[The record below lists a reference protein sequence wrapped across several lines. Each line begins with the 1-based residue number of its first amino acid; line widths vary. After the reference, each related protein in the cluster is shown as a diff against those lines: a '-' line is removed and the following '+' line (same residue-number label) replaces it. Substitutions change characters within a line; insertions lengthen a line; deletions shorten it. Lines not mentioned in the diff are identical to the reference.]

1 MKTLLLKQFACGG
14 CLLLIIANVFVFPV
28 NSARGQCAAEV
39 LFGPTETQIVVRVE
53 TAFEVPAAPDFL
65 QICSYQ
71 SGEPHFW
78 EADFVELQSPFF
90 GDGSPGLNIS
100 FFSGLLEQNVT
111 VFIPNSYITSHG
123 TFAITSD
130 PVFPPDGVDGV
141 DWTFSHSE
149 SFPMSVD
156 GSLTYDP
163 QSNVASMSVTFSAGE
178 FPTPAEQINDLIEF
192 IASAG
197 LSQGI
202 ENALITSLEA
212 ALASLEAGDVDAA
225 EDQLNAFINKVEAAK
240 GRKISTELADEL
252 ISAAEGI
259 LASLG

>member
-1 MKTLLLKQFACGG
+1 MKTLLFKQFAPG
-14 CLLLIIANVFVFPV
+14 CLLPIIASVFVFPV

-53 TAFEVPAAPDFL
+53 TAFEVPDAPDFL

-71 SGEPHFW
+71 SGEPFFW

-100 FFSGLLEQNVT
+100 FFSGLLEQNVS
-111 VFIPNSYITSHG
+111 VFIPNSYITNHG

-149 SFPMSVD
+149 SFPMSVE
-156 GSLTYDP
+156 GSLSYDP
-163 QSNVASMSVTFSAGE
+163 QSNVASVSLTFSAGE
-178 FPTPAEQINDLIEF
+178 FPTPAEQISDLIEF
-192 IASAG
+192 IEGAG
-197 LSQGI
+197 IDEGV
-202 ENALITSLEA
+202 ENALIAGLEA
-212 ALASLEAGDVDAA
+212 ALASVNAGDVETA
-225 EDQLNAFINKVEAAK
+225 EDQLNAFINKVEAVRGK
-240 GRKISTELADEL
+240 KISNELADEL